1 MDEEQ
6 HHKFARLC
14 ALLQREMEKVGDGET
29 VINQEQLKG
38 AITKHIPKKPPA
50 NVDLLVDAA
59 AKCTGATDP
68 NQIPFANLFQDVS
81 TFALCSETLKCS
93 PLCLLTSRKIA
104 ANCFPKTSKISSAG
118 FWDLVSFWTI
128 FDSLYFQMF
137 LFSVIFY
144 IAQWFIKF
152 SGEFKKA
159 WFEVPC
165 FPQCSALYFENFSLF
180 QEIMLPA
187 CLELKYWNF
196 TSKMSFVFSLDW
208 RGQTVRMGGTS
219 PHSRWEGTSW
229 ICRTDRKYSGWKVR
243 QSWVSYPWN
252 AYLNFSLYNQ
262 KLEFFTTIILK
273 ETVAIKPFWKW

>member
-1 MDEEQ
+1 MFSSGRMDEEQ

-93 PLCLLTSRKIA
+93 PLCLLTSRKVA
-104 ANCFPKTSKISSAG
+104 ANCFPKTSKIASAG

-128 FDSLYFQMF
+128 FDSLYFQIF
-137 LFSVIFY
+137 LFFVIFH
-144 IAQWFIKF
+144 IA
-152 SGEFKKA
+152 
-159 WFEVPC
+159 
-165 FPQCSALYFENFSLF
+165 
-180 QEIMLPA
+180 
-187 CLELKYWNF
+187 
-196 TSKMSFVFSLDW
+196 
-208 RGQTVRMGGTS
+208 
-219 PHSRWEGTSW
+219 
-229 ICRTDRKYSGWKVR
+229 
-243 QSWVSYPWN
+243 
-252 AYLNFSLYNQ
+252 
-262 KLEFFTTIILK
+262 
-273 ETVAIKPFWKW
+273 